1 MRRRI
6 WRGLNMKT
14 WKFNFRIIFPGWINC
29 DAALATL
36 LLVSALVHAV
46 ILWCFGMISN
56 SHDESMRQKAYIL
69 AYLSRS
75 YHPRRPWRVHFYD
88 YKSDSAT
95 SLQKLQIFGCIW
107 KPLSTWVC
115 LHVLQVEVCV
125 CFFSD
130 AVDMYMDNSINLI
143 WTPTL
148 TPLQSWNTF

>member
-46 ILWCFGMISN
+46 VLWCFGMISN

-75 YHPRRPWRVHFYD
+75 YHPRRPWRVHFYMIIKVTLQRR
-88 YKSDSAT
+88 YKNDKYSDVHENHFPRGFACMFCRLKYAFAFFRTQS
-95 SLQKLQIFGCIW
+95 IC
-107 KPLSTWVC
+107 TW
-115 LHVLQVEVCV
+115 
-125 CFFSD
+125 
-130 AVDMYMDNSINLI
+130 II
-143 WTPTL
+143 R
-148 TPLQSWNTF
+148 

>member
-75 YHPRRPWRVHFYD
+75 YHPKRPWRVHFYMIIKVTLQRR
-88 YKSDSAT
+88 YKNDKYSDVYENHFPRLGFACMFCRLKYAFAFFRTQS
-95 SLQKLQIFGCIW
+95 IC
-107 KPLSTWVC
+107 TW
-115 LHVLQVEVCV
+115 
-125 CFFSD
+125 
-130 AVDMYMDNSINLI
+130 INLI